1 MASDSV
7 VLVAQLGGE
16 LVTYTPQGGVA
27 RTFKALVERRPTQV
41 ESAGGFQYGA
51 NTLELSI
58 PRDAV
63 DGVLTIQVRK
73 DRVRFKK
80 NLTDAQETDF
90 SVNTILQED
99 AGLTASDGG
108 MYRVLVQA

>member
-7 VLVAQLGGE
+7 VLVDQLGGE
-16 LVTYTPQGGVA
+16 LVTYTPFGGVA
-27 RTFKALVERRPTQV
+27 RTFKALVERRPMQV
-41 ESAGGFQYGA
+41 ESAGGVQYGA

-63 DGVLTIQVRK
+63 NGVLEIQVRK

-80 NLTDAQETDF
+80 NLSDAQESDF
-90 SVNTILQED
+90 TVQKILQED
-99 AGLTASDGG
+99 AGLVASDGG
-108 MYRVLVQA
+108 LFRVLVQA